1 MERNDILNTN
11 QSGSHVWR
19 RQERTLKRSGR
30 ARQSDERAPR
40 AGAVTEATWKLLLND
55 GAGDYPVKAG

>member
-1 MERNDILNTN
+1 M